1 MMTIGTIGFLAPW
14 ILAALAALP
23 AIWWL
28 LRLTPPSP
36 QLVVF
41 PPTRLLKDL
50 KSTEETPAH
59 SPWWLTV
66 LRMLLAA
73 LIILALA
80 RPVLNPDRQSF
91 AGSGPLLLV
100 IDNGWASA
108 SHWAERREA
117 IEAAIDRAGRDGRT
131 VVLAPTAPG
140 QPVSDTLSPDQA
152 SERAGGLTP
161 EPYAPD
167 RAGLAATLERDLAG
181 KTDYSVLWLSDGLD
195 YGEGDA
201 FAASLAK
208 LAGATG
214 SLAVLRPEKDDA
226 ALALGQ
232 ASSDGGELTARVLSG
247 ADGPRSGVVK
257 ALTGRGEPL
266 GEAAFTIPPG
276 ARETTARFDLPL
288 EIRNQVARIEIAGER
303 SAGAVYLLDA
313 RSQWHRVGIIS
324 GESREAAQPL
334 LSPLY
339 YVQRALAPYADV
351 ITPSEGNVAN
361 AVHDLVAQKV
371 STIVLADIGK
381 LVAGTQ
387 EELGAW
393 LKSGGVLIRFAGPR
407 LEQGGDELLPV
418 PLRRGGRSLGGS
430 LSWSTPQPLAP
441 FEEKS
446 PFRGLAV
453 PEDVKVNRQVLADP
467 TTAND
472 AEIWATLAD
481 GTPLV
486 TATKV
491 GQGFIVLFHV
501 TANSDWSNLP
511 LSGLFVE
518 MLRRVVT
525 LGPSQVGLQT
535 GGQAA
540 TLEAAPQAASSSAAT
555 ASSALPPLQTL
566 DGFGQLSSPP
576 LRAAPLAPDKLDT
589 MVPGPD
595 HPPGY
600 YGPSGAARAL
610 NLVTV
615 KTVLKPMPAI
625 EGASEMGGYTLR
637 KPMALEPWL
646 YLAALA
652 LFAADVLAMLV
663 LSMGFRFRRRAAAA
677 SAAILL
683 ALALLP
689 SSAGSV
695 RSQDAPATAAP
706 PAAPAAPAAGAAPSS
721 ADEFAL
727 KASLQ
732 TRLAYVIT
740 GDPEIDRTS
749 EEGLAG
755 LSKVLRARTALEP
768 ADPMGVDIDKDE
780 LAFFPILYW
789 PVREDASPLSDATL
803 AKVDAFMKQGGLI
816 VFDTRD
822 HETAI
827 TATGAQGKAL
837 SRLIGQLDI
846 PPLEP
851 VPESHVLTKSFYL
864 MRSFPGRYD
873 GGSLWVEAEPV
884 DETERSE
891 RSRRTDGVSSIVI
904 TSNDLAGAWA
914 LDQSNRP
921 IYPAVPGGEVQREM
935 AFRAGVNIVMYALTG
950 NYKADQVHVPAL
962 LERLGQ

>member
-1 MMTIGTIGFLAPW
+1 MITIGAIGFLQPW
-14 ILAALAALP
+14 VLAALAALP

-50 KSTEETPAH
+50 KTTEETPAR
-59 SPWWLTV
+59 SPWWLTA

-80 RPVLNPDRQSF
+80 RPVLNPDRQGF
-91 AGSGPLLLV
+91 TGSGPLLLV

-108 SHWAERREA
+108 AHWSERREA
-117 IEAAIDRAGRDGRT
+117 IEAAIDRAARDGRT
-131 VVLAPTAPG
+131 VVLAPSAPG
-140 QPVSDTLSPDQA
+140 APISGPLSPDKA
-152 SERAGGLTP
+152 RERIGGLSP

-167 RAGLAATLERDLAG
+167 RAALAAMLDKELGG
-181 KTDYSVLWLSDGLD
+181 KTGYSVLWLSDGLD
-195 YGEGDA
+195 YGEGGA
-201 FAASLAK
+201 FTGVLAK
-208 LAGATG
+208 LAGAAG
-214 SLAVLRPEKDDA
+214 SVAVLRPERDDA

-232 ASSDGGELTARVLSG
+232 GAGESGELAARVLSG
-247 ADGPRSGVVK
+247 AEGPRSGVVK

-266 GEAAFTIPPG
+266 GEAAYAIGPS
-276 ARETTARFDLPL
+276 AREATVQFDLPL

-313 RSQWHRVGIIS
+313 RSQWQRVGIVS

-339 YVQRALAPYADV
+339 YVQRALSPYADV
-351 ITPSEGNVAN
+351 VAPSEGNVAN
-361 AVHDLVAQKV
+361 AIHDLIEQKV

-381 LVAGTQ
+381 LVSGTQ
-387 EELGAW
+387 EELEAW
-393 LKSGGVLIRFAGPR
+393 LKAGGVLIRFAGPR

-418 PLRRGGRSLGGS
+418 ALRRGGRSLGGS

-441 FEEKS
+441 FEDNS
-446 PFRGLAV
+446 PFRGLGI
-453 PEDVKVNRQVLADP
+453 PDDVRVNRQVLADP
-467 TTAND
+467 SVASE
-472 AEIWATLAD
+472 AEVWARLAD

-486 TATKV
+486 TAAKQ

-518 MLRRVVT
+518 MLRRAVT
-525 LGPSQVGLQT
+525 LGPSQVALEPGT
-535 GGQAA
+535 EASVEASPAARSNAA
-540 TLEAAPQAASSSAAT
+540 TG
-555 ASSALPPLQTL
+555 ALPPLQTL
-566 DGFGQLSSPP
+566 DGFGQLTTPP
-576 LRAAPLAPDKLDT
+576 LRALPLAPDKLDSV
-589 MVPGPD
+589 VPGPD

-610 NLVTV
+610 NLITA
-615 KTVLKPMPAI
+615 KTVLEPIGPI
-625 EGASEMGGYTLR
+625 EGSSAVSGYIMK

-646 YLAALA
+646 YLAAIA
-652 LFAADVLAMLV
+652 LFFADIVAVLV
-663 LSMGFRFRRRAAAA
+663 LSGGFRFRRRIAAA
-677 SAAILL
+677 SVAILVAA
-683 ALALLP
+683 ALW
-689 SSAGSV
+689 SSL
-695 RSQDAPATAAP
+695 
-706 PAAPAAPAAGAAPSS
+706 AAPAIAQEPTENAPAPSPDDFASKAA
-721 ADEFAL
+721 L
-727 KASLQ
+727 H
-732 TRLAYVIT
+732 TRLAYVVT
-740 GDPEIDRTS
+740 GDAEIDRTS

-768 ADPMGVDIDKDE
+768 ADPMGIDIEKDE
-780 LAFFPILYW
+780 LAFFPLLYW

-816 VFDTRD
+816 IFDTRD
-822 HETAI
+822 HETGFS
-827 TATGAQGKAL
+827 TAGAQGAAL
-837 SRLIGQLDI
+837 TRLIGQLDI

-864 MRSFPGRYD
+864 MRSFPGRWD
-873 GGSLWVEAEPV
+873 GGALWVEAEPV
-884 DETERSE
+884 DEVERSE

-904 TSNDLAGAWA
+904 TSNDFAGAWA
-914 LDQSNRP
+914 LDELNRP
-921 IYPAVPGGEVQREM
+921 IYPTVPGGEVQREM

>member
-1 MMTIGTIGFLAPW
+1 MITIGSIGFLQPW

-28 LRLTPPSP
+28 LRFTPPSP
-36 QLVVF
+36 HLVVF

-50 KSTEETPAH
+50 KTTEETPAH
-59 SPWWLTV
+59 SPWWLTA

-80 RPVLNPDRQSF
+80 RPVLNPDRQTF
-91 AGSGPLLLV
+91 AGTGPLVLI

-108 SHWAERREA
+108 AHWPERREA

-131 VVLAPTAPG
+131 ILLAPTAPG
-140 QPVSDTLSPDQA
+140 QPVSDPLTPDEA
-152 SERAGGLTP
+152 RERLAGLTP
-161 EPYAPD
+161 QPYAPD
-167 RAGLAATLERDLAG
+167 RAALAATLDRDLAG

-201 FAASLAK
+201 LTATIAK
-208 LAGATG
+208 LRGATG
-214 SLAVLRPEKDDA
+214 SFAMLQPGKDDS

-232 ASSDGGELTARVLSG
+232 AVGEGGGLVARVLSSG
-247 ADGPRSGVVK
+247 RGPRVGVVK
-257 ALTGRGEPL
+257 AVTGRGEPL
-266 GEAAFTIPPG
+266 GDAQFALGDGAKEA
-276 ARETTARFDLPL
+276 TAKFDLPL
-288 EIRNQVARIEIAGER
+288 EIRNQVARLEIAGEH
-303 SAGAVYLLDA
+303 SAGAVHLMDA
-313 RSQWHRVGIIS
+313 RSQWHRVGIVS

-339 YVQRALAPYADV
+339 YVQRALSPYADV
-351 ITPSEGNVAN
+351 VTPAEGNVAT
-361 AVHDLVAQKV
+361 AVHELIDQQKA

-381 LVAGTQ
+381 LVPGTQ
-387 EELGAW
+387 EELSAW
-393 LKSGGVLIRFAGPR
+393 LKAGGILIRFAGPR

-418 PLRRGGRSLGGS
+418 PLRSGGRSLGGS

-446 PFRGLAV
+446 PFRGLTV
-453 PEDVKVNRQVLADP
+453 PDDVKVNRQVLADP
-467 TTAND
+467 TMASD
-472 AEIWATLAD
+472 AEVWATLAD

-486 TATKV
+486 TAAKQ
-491 GQGFIVLFHV
+491 GQGYIVLFHV

-525 LGPSQVGLQT
+525 LGPSQVTL
-535 GGQAA
+535 A
-540 TLEAAPQAASSSAAT
+540 TAGKSDGLEAAPQT
-555 ASSALPPLQTL
+555 ASGSVTSSTALPPIQTL
-566 DGFGQLSSPP
+566 DGFGQLTAPP
-576 LRAAPLAPDKLDT
+576 LRAAPIAADKIDT
-589 MVPGPD
+589 TVPGPD

-600 YGPSGAARAL
+600 YGPAGAAHAF
-610 NLVTV
+610 NIVTT
-615 KTVLKPMPAI
+615 KTELKPLKVNDAA
-625 EGASEMGGYTLR
+625 GAVSGYTLK
-637 KPMALEPWL
+637 KPRALEPWL

-652 LFAADVLAMLV
+652 IFAIDVLAVLMLSTG
-663 LSMGFRFRRRAAAA
+663 LRLRRRVAAT
-677 SAAILL
+677 SAVILL
-683 ALALLP
+683 ALTLLP
-689 SSAGSV
+689 SLTFASEAE
-695 RSQDAPATAAP
+695 PAP
-706 PAAPAAPAAGAAPSS
+706 PKSTGNPA
-721 ADEFAL
+721 DDFAL

-732 TRLAYVIT
+732 THLAYVIT
-740 GDPEIDRTS
+740 GDPDIDRIS
-749 EEGLAG
+749 EEGLSG

-780 LAFFPILYW
+780 LAFFPLLYW
-789 PVREDASPLSDATL
+789 PVREDAEPLSDATL
-803 AKVDAFMKQGGLI
+803 AKIDAFMKQGGLI
-816 VFDTRD
+816 IFDTRD
-822 HETAI
+822 QGVS
-827 TATGAQGKAL
+827 ATDTGTQNKAL
-837 SRLIGQLDI
+837 TRLIGQLDI

-851 VPESHVLTKSFYL
+851 VPENHVLTKSFYL

-873 GGSLWVEAEPV
+873 GGSLWVEAEPQ

-904 TSNDLAGAWA
+904 TSNDLASAWA
-914 LDQSNRP
+914 LDDANRP
-921 IYPAVPGGEVQREM
+921 LYPAVPGGEVQREM

>member
-1 MMTIGTIGFLAPW
+1 MITIGSIGFLQPW

-23 AIWWL
+23 AVWWL
-28 LRLTPPSP
+28 LRFTPPSP
-36 QLVVF
+36 HVVVF

-50 KSTEETPAH
+50 KTTEETPAH
-59 SPWWLTV
+59 SPWWLTA

-73 LIILALA
+73 LVILALA

-91 AGSGPLLLV
+91 AGTGPLVLI

-108 SHWAERREA
+108 AHWPERREA

-131 VVLAPTAPG
+131 ILLAPTAPG
-140 QPVSDTLSPDQA
+140 QPVSDPLTPDEA
-152 SERAGGLTP
+152 RERLAGLTP
-161 EPYAPD
+161 QPYAPD
-167 RAGLAATLERDLAG
+167 RAALAATLDRDLAG

-195 YGEGDA
+195 YGDGDA
-201 FAASLAK
+201 LTATIAK
-208 LAGATG
+208 LRGATG
-214 SLAVLRPEKDDA
+214 SFAMLQPGKDDQ

-232 ASSDGGELTARVLSG
+232 AVGEGSGLAARVLSSG
-247 ADGPRSGVVK
+247 GGGPRVGVVK
-257 ALTGRGEPL
+257 AVTGRGDPL
-266 GEAAFTIPPG
+266 GDAQFALGDGANEA
-276 ARETTARFDLPL
+276 TAKFDLPL
-288 EIRNQVARIEIAGER
+288 EIRNQVARLEIAGEH
-303 SAGAVYLLDA
+303 SAGAVHLMDA
-313 RSQWHRVGIIS
+313 RSQWHRVGIAS

-339 YVQRALAPYADV
+339 YVQRALSPYADV
-351 ITPSEGNVAN
+351 VTPAEGNVAT
-361 AVHDLVAQKV
+361 AVHELIDQQKA

-381 LVAGTQ
+381 LVPGTQ
-387 EELGAW
+387 EELSAW
-393 LKSGGVLIRFAGPR
+393 LKAGGILIRFAGPR

-418 PLRRGGRSLGGS
+418 PLRSGGRSLGGS

-446 PFRGLAV
+446 PFRGLTV
-453 PEDVKVNRQVLADP
+453 PDDVKVNRQVLADP
-467 TTAND
+467 TMASD
-472 AEIWATLAD
+472 AEVWATLAD

-486 TATKV
+486 TAAKQ
-491 GQGFIVLFHV
+491 GQGYIVLFHV

-525 LGPSQVGLQT
+525 LGPSQVTLASAEKSDG
-535 GGQAA
+535 
-540 TLEAAPQAASSSAAT
+540 LEAAPQPASGSATSST
-555 ASSALPPLQTL
+555 ALPPIQTL
-566 DGFGQLSSPP
+566 DGFGQLTAPP
-576 LRAAPLAPDKLDT
+576 LRAAPIAADKIDT
-589 MVPGPD
+589 TVPGPD

-600 YGPSGAARAL
+600 YGPASAAHAF
-610 NLVTV
+610 NIVTT
-615 KTVLKPMPAI
+615 KTELKPLKVNDAA
-625 EGASEMGGYTLR
+625 GVVSGYTLK
-637 KPMALEPWL
+637 KPRALEPWL

-652 LFAADVLAMLV
+652 IFAIDVLAVLMLSTG
-663 LSMGFRFRRRAAAA
+663 LRLRRRIAAT
-677 SAAILL
+677 SAVILL

-689 SSAGSV
+689 NLTFASEAD
-695 RSQDAPATAAP
+695 QAP
-706 PAAPAAPAAGAAPSS
+706 PKSTGNPA
-721 ADEFAL
+721 DDFAL

-732 TRLAYVIT
+732 THLAYVIT
-740 GDPEIDRTS
+740 GDPDIDRVS
-749 EEGLAG
+749 EEGLSG

-780 LAFFPILYW
+780 LAFFPLLYW
-789 PVREDASPLSDATL
+789 PVREDAEPLSDATL

-816 VFDTRD
+816 IFDTRD
-822 HETAI
+822 QGLSAVD
-827 TATGAQGKAL
+827 TGTQSKAL
-837 SRLIGQLDI
+837 TRLIGQLDI

-851 VPESHVLTKSFYL
+851 VPENHVLTKSFYL

-873 GGSLWVEAEPV
+873 GGSLWVEAEPQ

-904 TSNDLAGAWA
+904 TSNDLASAWA
-914 LDQSNRP
+914 LDDGNRP
-921 IYPAVPGGEVQREM
+921 LYPAVPGGEVQREM

>member
-1 MMTIGTIGFLAPW
+1 MMTIGAIGFLAPW
-14 ILAALAALP
+14 VLAALAALP

-36 QLVVF
+36 QVVVF

-59 SPWWLTV
+59 SPWWLTA

-80 RPVLNPDRQSF
+80 RPVLNPDRQTF
-91 AGSGPLLLV
+91 AGEGPLLLV
-100 IDNGWASA
+100 VDNGWASA
-108 SHWAERREA
+108 AHWAERREA
-117 IEAAIDRAGRDGRT
+117 IEAAIDRAARDGRT
-131 VVLAPTAPG
+131 IVLAPTAPG
-140 QPVSDTLSPDQA
+140 QPVSDPSSAEQA
-152 SERAGGLTP
+152 RERIGGMSP

-167 RAGLAATLERDLAG
+167 RAALAETLEKQLGDATGL
-181 KTDYSVLWLSDGLD
+181 SVFWLSDGLD

-201 FAASLAK
+201 LVATLKKFAGD
-208 LAGATG
+208 AG
-214 SLAVLRPEKDDA
+214 SFAVLSPEKDGA

-232 ASSDGGELTARVLSG
+232 AAGAGGELAGRVLSG
-247 ADGPRSGVVK
+247 TGGPRSGVIK
-257 ALTGRGEPL
+257 AVTGRGEPL
-266 GEAAFTIPPG
+266 GEVEFTIG
-276 ARETTARFDLPL
+276 ENARETTSRFDLPL

-313 RSQWHRVGIIS
+313 RSQWHRVGIVS

-339 YVQRALAPYADV
+339 YVQRALSPYADV
-351 ITPSEGNVAN
+351 ITPTEGNVAN
-361 AVHDLVAQKV
+361 AVHDLIERKV
-371 STIVLADIGK
+371 STVVLADIGK

-393 LKSGGVLIRFAGPR
+393 LDSGGMLIRFAGPR

-418 PLRRGGRSLGGS
+418 ALRRGGRSLGGS

-453 PEDVKVNRQVLADP
+453 PEDVRVNRQVLADP
-467 TTAND
+467 TVASE
-472 AEIWATLAD
+472 AEVWATLAD

-486 TATKV
+486 TAAKQ

-511 LSGLFVE
+511 LSGLFVD

-525 LGPSQVGLQT
+525 LGSSQVGLKT
-535 GGQAA
+535 GGD
-540 TLEAAPQAASSSAAT
+540 ASSVEASPAARVAT
-555 ASSALPPLQTL
+555 SSSALPPLQTL
-566 DGFGQLSSPP
+566 DGFGHLTAPP
-576 LRAAPLAPDKLDT
+576 LRAAPIAPDKIDSL
-589 MVPGPD
+589 VPGPD

-610 NLVTV
+610 NLVAA
-615 KTVLKPMPAI
+615 KTTLTPMRPV
-625 EGASEMGGYTLR
+625 EGSMASGYTLK

-646 YLAALA
+646 YLAAIG
-652 LFAADVLAMLV
+652 LFAIDILAMLI
-663 LSMGFRFRRRAAAA
+663 LSGGLRFRRRAVAASIAVLAAA
-677 SAAILL
+677 ALLSSAAG
-683 ALALLP
+683 P
-689 SSAGSV
+689 V
-695 RSQDAPATAAP
+695 RAQEPAPDATATAAP
-706 PAAPAAPAAGAAPSS
+706 E
-721 ADEFAL
+721 DFAL

-732 TRLAYVIT
+732 TRLAYVVT

-749 EEGLAG
+749 EEGLSG

-768 ADPMGVDIDKDE
+768 AEPMGVDLDKDE
-780 LAFFPILYW
+780 LAFFPLLYW
-789 PVREDASPLSDATL
+789 PVREDAEALSDATL

-822 HETAI
+822 HQTGLSG
-827 TATGAQGKAL
+827 TGAQGKAL
-837 SRLIGQLDI
+837 TRLIGQLDI

-851 VPESHVLTKSFYL
+851 VPATHVLTKSFYL
-864 MRSFPGRYD
+864 MHSFPGRWD
-873 GGSLWVEAEPV
+873 GGALWVEAEPQ
-884 DETERSE
+884 DEAERSE
-891 RSRRTDGVSSIVI
+891 RSRRTDGVSSLVI

>member
-1 MMTIGTIGFLAPW
+1 MMTIGAIGFLQPW
-14 ILAALAALP
+14 VLAALAALP

-36 QLVVF
+36 QVVVF

-59 SPWWLTV
+59 SPWWLTA

-80 RPVLNPDRQSF
+80 RPVLNPDRQTF
-91 AGSGPLLLV
+91 AGEGPLLLV
-100 IDNGWASA
+100 VDNGWASA
-108 SHWAERREA
+108 AHWAERREA

-140 QPVSDTLSPDQA
+140 QPVSDPLSAEQA
-152 SERAGGLTP
+152 RERIGGLSP

-167 RAGLAATLERDLAG
+167 RAALAETLEKQLGDRTDL
-181 KTDYSVLWLSDGLD
+181 SVFWLSDGLD

-201 FAASLAK
+201 LVSALKK
-208 LAGATG
+208 LAGDAG
-214 SLAVLRPEKDDA
+214 SFAVLSPEKDDA

-232 ASSDGGELTARVLSG
+232 AAGAGGELAGRVLSG
-247 ADGPRSGVVK
+247 AGGPRSGVIK

-266 GEAAFTIPPG
+266 GEVAFTIG
-276 ARETTARFDLPL
+276 EKARETTSRFDLPL

-313 RSQWHRVGIIS
+313 RSQWRRVGIVS

-339 YVQRALAPYADV
+339 YVQRALSPYADV
-351 ITPSEGNVAN
+351 ITPTEGNVAN
-361 AVHDLVAQKV
+361 AVHDLIERKV

-387 EELGAW
+387 EELEAW
-393 LKSGGVLIRFAGPR
+393 LDSGGVLIRFAGPR

-418 PLRRGGRSLGGS
+418 ALRRGGRSLGGS
-430 LSWSTPQPLAP
+430 LSWSTPQPLAS

-467 TTAND
+467 TVASE
-472 AEIWATLAD
+472 AEVWATLAD

-486 TATKV
+486 TASKQ

-525 LGPSQVGLQT
+525 LGSSQVGLET
-535 GGQAA
+535 GGD
-540 TLEAAPQAASSSAAT
+540 ASSVEASPAARVAT
-555 ASSALPPLQTL
+555 SSSALPPLQTL
-566 DGFGQLSSPP
+566 DGFGHLTSPP
-576 LRAAPLAPDKLDT
+576 LRAAPIAPDKIDSI
-589 MVPGPD
+589 VPGPD

-610 NLVTV
+610 NLVAA
-615 KTVLKPMPAI
+615 KTTLTPMRPV
-625 EGASEMGGYTLR
+625 EGSTASGYTLK

-646 YLAALA
+646 YLAAIG
-652 LFAADVLAMLV
+652 LFALDILAMLI
-663 LSMGFRFRRRAAAA
+663 LSGGLRFRRRAVAASIAVLAAA
-677 SAAILL
+677 
-683 ALALLP
+683 ALLSIAP
-689 SSAGSV
+689 GPV
-695 RSQDAPATAAP
+695 RAQEPALDAAATAAP
-706 PAAPAAPAAGAAPSS
+706 E
-721 ADEFAL
+721 DFAL

-732 TRLAYVIT
+732 TRLAYVVT

-749 EEGLAG
+749 EEGLSG
-755 LSKVLRARTALEP
+755 LSRILRARTALEP
-768 ADPMGVDIDKDE
+768 AEPMGVDLDKDE

-789 PVREDASPLSDATL
+789 PVRDDAQPLSDATL

-822 HETAI
+822 HQTGLSGA
-827 TATGAQGKAL
+827 GAQGKAL
-837 SRLIGQLDI
+837 TRLIGQLDI

-851 VPESHVLTKSFYL
+851 VPATHVLTKSFYL
-864 MRSFPGRYD
+864 MHSFPGRWD
-873 GGSLWVEAEPV
+873 GGALWVEAEPQ
-884 DETERSE
+884 DEAERSE
-891 RSRRTDGVSSIVI
+891 RSRRTDGVSSLVI

-921 IYPAVPGGEVQREM
+921 IYPTVPGGEVQREM

>member
-1 MMTIGTIGFLAPW
+1 MITLGSIGFMQPW
-14 ILAALAALP
+14 ILTALLALP

-28 LRLTPPSP
+28 LRFTPPSP
-36 QLVVF
+36 QIVVF

-50 KSTEETPAH
+50 ESTEETPAH
-59 SPWWLTV
+59 SPWWLTA

-80 RPVLNPDRQSF
+80 RPVLNPDRESV
-91 AGSGPLLLV
+91 AGDGPLLLV
-100 IDNGWASA
+100 VDNGWASA
-108 SHWAERREA
+108 AHWPERREA
-117 IEAAIDRAGRDGRT
+117 IEAAIDRAGRGGRT
-131 VVLAPTAPG
+131 IVLAPTAPG
-140 QPVSDTLSPDQA
+140 QPVSDPLSADEA
-152 SERAGGLTP
+152 RERIAGLTP

-167 RAGLAATLERDLAG
+167 RAALAATLERTHGD
-181 KTDYSVLWLSDGLD
+181 KTGFSVMYLSDGLD
-195 YGEGDA
+195 YGEGPG
-201 FAASLAK
+201 FADTLKK
-208 LAGATG
+208 LAGTTG
-214 SLAVLRPEKDDA
+214 SFALVRPSEDNA

-232 ASSDGGELTARVLSG
+232 ASGEGGELAARVLAGSG
-247 ADGPRSGVVK
+247 GPRVGKVK

-266 GEAAFTIPPG
+266 GEAEFSIPSG
-276 ARETTARFDLPL
+276 KTESKASFDLPL
-288 EIRNQVARIEIAGER
+288 EIRNQVARLEIAGER
-303 SAGAVYLLDA
+303 SAGAVALLDA

-339 YVQRALAPYADV
+339 YVQRALSPYAGV
-351 ITPSEGNVAN
+351 VTPNEPNVAT
-361 AVHDLVAQKV
+361 AVHEMIDQQKV

-387 EELGAW
+387 EELEAW
-393 LKSGGVLIRFAGPR
+393 VKSGGVLIRFAGPR

-418 PLRRGGRSLGGS
+418 ALRRGGRSLGGS

-441 FEEKS
+441 FDEKS
-446 PFRGLAV
+446 PFRGLTV

-467 TTAND
+467 TGSMD
-472 AEIWATLAD
+472 AEVWAALAD

-486 TATKV
+486 TAAK
-491 GQGFIVLFHV
+491 QGDGFVVLFHV

-518 MLRRVVT
+518 MLRRVVA
-525 LGPSQVGLQT
+525 LGPSQVALKSGGEGAALEASP
-535 GGQAA
+535 GQAA
-540 TLEAAPQAASSSAAT
+540 VPAG
-555 ASSALPPLQTL
+555 SALPPIKTL
-566 DGFGQLSSPP
+566 DGFGQLGTPP
-576 LRAAPLAPDKLDT
+576 LRVSPLPADRLDT
-589 MVPGPD
+589 IVPGLD

-600 YGPSGAARAL
+600 YGTAAAPRAL
-610 NLVTV
+610 NIVTG
-615 KTVLKPMPAI
+615 KTVLAPMGAI
-625 EGASEMGGYTLR
+625 EGAAEAAGYSLR
-637 KPMALEPWL
+637 KPFALEPWI
-646 YLAALA
+646 YLAALL
-652 LFAADVLAMLV
+652 LFAADILAVLF
-663 LSMGFRFRRRAAAA
+663 LSGGFRLRRRAVAAG
-677 SAAILL
+677 AAILL
-683 ALALLP
+683 AITLAPLAP
-689 SSAGSV
+689 QGASAQEQGAPPQAAT
-695 RSQDAPATAAP
+695 RSPAPATASP
-706 PAAPAAPAAGAAPSS
+706 
-721 ADEFAL
+721 DDFAL
-727 KASLQ
+727 QASLR
-732 TRLAYVIT
+732 TRLAYVLT
-740 GDPEIDRTS
+740 GNAEIDRTS
-749 EEGLAG
+749 EEGLSG

-789 PVREDASPLSDATL
+789 PVLEDAEPLSDATL
-803 AKVDAFMKQGGLI
+803 AKIDAFMKQGGLI

>member
-1 MMTIGTIGFLAPW
+1 MMTIGAIGFLQPW
-14 ILAALAALP
+14 VLAALAALP

-50 KSTEETPAH
+50 KTTEETPAH
-59 SPWWLTV
+59 SPWWLTA

-91 AGSGPLLLV
+91 TGSGPLLLV

-108 SHWAERREA
+108 AHWAERREA

-140 QPVSDTLSPDQA
+140 QPVSDPLSPDQA
-152 SERAGGLTP
+152 RERVGGLSP

-167 RAGLAATLERDLAG
+167 RTALAATLEKELGG

-195 YGEGDA
+195 YGEGEA
-201 FAASLAK
+201 FAGALAK
-208 LAGATG
+208 LAGKTG
-214 SLAVLRPEKDDA
+214 SFTVLRPEKDDA

-232 ASSDGGELTARVLSG
+232 TVGEGGALAARVLSG
-247 ADGPRSGVVK
+247 AAGPRSGVVK

-266 GEAAFTIPPG
+266 GEAAFSIGEST
-276 ARETTARFDLPL
+276 REATALFDLPL

-313 RSQWHRVGIIS
+313 RSQWHRVGIVS
-324 GESREAAQPL
+324 GESREDAQPL

-339 YVQRALAPYADV
+339 YVQRALSPYADV

-361 AVHDLVAQKV
+361 AIHDLVQQKV

-387 EELGAW
+387 EELEAW
-393 LKSGGVLIRFAGPR
+393 LNSGGVLIRFAGPR

-418 PLRRGGRSLGGS
+418 ALRRGGRSLGGS

-453 PEDVKVNRQVLADP
+453 PEDVRVNRQVLADP
-467 TTAND
+467 TVASE
-472 AEIWATLAD
+472 AEVWAALAD

-486 TATKV
+486 TASKQ

-525 LGPSQVGLQT
+525 LGPSQVGLDA
-535 GGQAA
+535 GGEASSV
-540 TLEAAPQAASSSAAT
+540 EAAPATERVASSSG
-555 ASSALPPLQTL
+555 ALPPLQTL
-566 DGFGQLSSPP
+566 DGFGQLTSPP
-576 LRAAPLAPDKLDT
+576 LRAAPLAPDKLDST
-589 MVPGPD
+589 MPGPD

-600 YGPSGAARAL
+600 YGPSGAARAF
-610 NLVTV
+610 NLITA
-615 KTVLKPMPAI
+615 KTVLKPMPTV
-625 EGASEMGGYTLR
+625 EGSSAVSGYIMR

-646 YLAALA
+646 YLAAMA
-652 LFAADVLAMLV
+652 LFAADIIALLV
-663 LSMGFRFRRRAAAA
+663 LSGGFRFRRRAVAA
-677 SAAILL
+677 SVAILI
-683 ALALLP
+683 AAALLP
-689 SSAGSV
+689 SAARPV
-695 RSQDAPATAAP
+695 NAQEAPATAA
-706 PAAPAAPAAGAAPSS
+706 ASAP
-721 ADEFAL
+721 DDFAL

-732 TRLAYVIT
+732 THLAYVVT

-768 ADPMGVDIDKDE
+768 AEPMGVDIDKDE

-789 PVREDASPLSDATL
+789 PVRADASPLSDETL
-803 AKVDAFMKQGGLI
+803 AKIDAFMKQGGLI

-822 HETAI
+822 HETGFSG
-827 TATGAQGKAL
+827 TGTGPQAKAL
-837 SRLIGQLDI
+837 NGLIGQLDI

-851 VPESHVLTKSFYL
+851 VPENHVLTKSFYL
-864 MRSFPGRYD
+864 MRSFPGRWD
-873 GGSLWVEAEPV
+873 GGALWVEAEPV
-884 DETERSE
+884 DDAERSE

-904 TSNDLAGAWA
+904 TSNDFAGAWA
-914 LDQSNRP
+914 LDEANRP
-921 IYPAVPGGEVQREM
+921 IYPTVPGGEVQREM